1 MNNSAQYTLKQKIAA
16 WLVHAFT
23 ASGIVAGFWAIVCI
37 SEGNF
42 FMAFMML
49 FLTLVIDGIDGTFA
63 RMAKT
68 TEVLPN
74 MSGKTMDYVIDFA
87 TYAIIPAYLIY
98 AATQNGTPVAEGGSY
113 LVPDNLRFISAA
125 IILLVS
131 TLYYGREGMVSND
144 YYFVGFP
151 VMWNMVAFYLYYVY
165 QFSPVMNFVM
175 IILFAVLHFVPIK
188 FLYPSR
194 TPRFKGMN
202 IFITILFIVSNVA
215 LIVLVETGQTLPF
228 WRAILRGLS
237 LFTMLYF
244 GAMAVYNTWFDPMT
258 KEK

>member
-1 MNNSAQYTLKQKIAA
+1 MPYSTTQKAAA

-42 FMAFMML
+42 FMAFLML

-63 RMAKT
+63 RMANTK
-68 TEVLPN
+68 EVLPN
-74 MSGKTMDYVIDFA
+74 MSGQTMDYVIDFA

-98 AATQNGTPVAEGGSY
+98 AATIDGIPISEGGSY
-113 LVPDNLRFISAA
+113 LVPEELRFWAAA

-131 TLYYGREGMVSND
+131 TLYYGKEGMVSND

-165 QFSPVMNFVM
+165 QFPPLGNFIM
-175 IILFAVLHFVPIK
+175 ILIFAILHFVPIK

-194 TPRFKGMN
+194 TPKFKRTN
-202 IFITILFIVSNVA
+202 IFITVLFVVSNVA
-215 LIVLVETGQTLPF
+215 LLTIVEGKYDSALAYQ
-228 WRAILRGLS
+228 IMRGLS
-237 LFTMLYF
+237 LFCMFYF
-244 GAMAVYNTWFDPMT
+244 AATAVYHTWWDSDT
-258 KEK
+258 KIKK